1 MTDSK
6 KNLFVDV
13 HAVQT
18 VPPANLNRDDTNSPK
33 TATYGGV
40 RRLRVSSQSWKK
52 AMRDY
57 FASIPEN
64 RNVGVRTRFL
74 SDLIIKAILRRDP
87 GKTYDEAL
95 ELSDVVLHAIYK
107 KKAYK
112 SNIEVIEADSE
123 DSPDGKKHLKSKVL
137 FFMSSLQA
145 DRIAG
150 ILLDTDPDLDEKK
163 RAKAIENALRTDNS
177 IDQALFGRMV
187 ADDTSLNIDAAA
199 QVAHA
204 IGVQKAQPEFDFF
217 TAVDDNKL
225 EADNNAGAGMMG
237 TVEFSSSTLY
247 RFADVSLCQLEENL
261 GDKEAVADT
270 VVEFVDAF
278 VNSVPSGKQNTFA
291 AHTLPAALIVTL
303 RDHRP
308 ISYVG
313 AFEKPIDGDDSA
325 DVTSKAVAAMA
336 DYAVETQSAYD
347 LHPLGS
353 WVVYLT
359 GSGKIRDVG
368 EGVNLTE
375 LKQRLHDAVLYNL

>member
-1 MTDSK
+1 MTDNN
-6 KNLFVDV
+6 KNLFVDI

-64 RNVGVRTRFL
+64 RNVGVRTRFI
-74 SDLIIKAILRRDP
+74 SDLIIKAIVKRDP
-87 GKTYDEAL
+87 EKTYDEAL
-95 ELSDVVLHAIYK
+95 ELSDVVLHNIYK
-107 KKAYK
+107 KKAYN
-112 SNIEVIEADSE
+112 SNIEIIEADGE
-123 DSPDGKKHLKSKVL
+123 NSPDGKKHLKNKVL
-137 FFMSSLQA
+137 FFMSTIQA
-145 DRIAG
+145 DRLAG
-150 ILLDTDPDLDEKK
+150 ILLDPDLDEKK
-163 RAKAIENALRTDNS
+163 RNKAIENALKTDNS
-177 IDQALFGRMV
+177 VDQALFGRMV
-187 ADDTSLNIDAAA
+187 ADDKSLDIDAAA

-217 TAVDDNKL
+217 TAVEDNKL
-225 EADNNAGAGMMG
+225 EADNSAGAGMMG

-247 RFADVSLCQLEENL
+247 RFADVSLHQLEENL
-261 GDKEAVADT
+261 GDKEAVADA

-291 AHTLPAALIVTL
+291 AHTLPAAVVVTL
-303 RDHRP
+303 RDSRP

-313 AFEKPIDGDDSA
+313 AFEKPIDGDNSA
-325 DVTSKAVAAMA
+325 DITSKAVAAMA

-359 GSGKIRDVG
+359 EYGRIRDLG
-368 EGVNLTE
+368 EGVNMTE

>member
-1 MTDSK
+1 MTDSN
-6 KNLFVDV
+6 KNLFVDI

-18 VPPANLNRDDTNSPK
+18 IPPANLNRDDTNSPK

-64 RNVGVRTRFL
+64 RNVGVRTRFI
-74 SDLIIKAILRRDP
+74 SDLIIKAIMKRDP
-87 GKTYDEAL
+87 EKTYDEAL
-95 ELSDVVLHAIYK
+95 ELSDVVLHSIYK
-107 KKAYK
+107 KKAYN
-112 SNIEVIEADSE
+112 SNIEIIEADGE
-123 DSPDGKKHLKSKVL
+123 NSPDGKKHLKNKVL
-137 FFMSSLQA
+137 FFMSTIQA
-145 DRIAG
+145 DRLAG
-150 ILLDTDPDLDEKK
+150 ILLDPDLDEKK
-163 RAKAIENALRTDNS
+163 RNKAIENALKTDNS
-177 IDQALFGRMV
+177 VDQALFGRMV
-187 ADDTSLNIDAAA
+187 ADDKSLDIDAAA

-217 TAVDDNKL
+217 TAVEDNKL
-225 EADNNAGAGMMG
+225 EADNSAGAGMMG

-247 RFADVSLCQLEENL
+247 RFADVSLHQLEENL
-261 GDKEAVADT
+261 GDKEAVADA

-291 AHTLPAALIVTL
+291 AHTLPAAVVVTL
-303 RDHRP
+303 RDSRP

-313 AFEKPIDGDDSA
+313 AFEKPIDGDNSA
-325 DVTSKAVAAMA
+325 DITSKAVAAMA

-359 GSGKIRDVG
+359 EFGRIRDLG
-368 EGVNLTE
+368 EGVNMTE

>member
-6 KNLFVDV
+6 KNLFVDI

-33 TATYGGV
+33 TATYGCV

-64 RNVGVRTRFL
+64 RNVGVRTRFI
-74 SDLIIKAILRRDP
+74 SDLIIKAIMKRDP
-87 GKTYDEAL
+87 EKTYDEAL
-95 ELSDVVLHAIYK
+95 ELSDVVLHNIYK
-107 KKAYK
+107 KKAYN
-112 SNIEVIEADSE
+112 SNIEIIEADSE
-123 DSPDGKKHLKSKVL
+123 NSPDGKKHLKNKVL
-137 FFMSSLQA
+137 FFMSTIQA
-145 DRIAG
+145 DRLAG
-150 ILLDTDPDLDEKK
+150 ILLDPDLDEKK
-163 RAKAIENALRTDNS
+163 RNKAIENALKTDNS
-177 IDQALFGRMV
+177 VDQALFGRMV
-187 ADDTSLNIDAAA
+187 ADDKSLDIDAAA

-217 TAVDDNKL
+217 TAVEDNKL
-225 EADNNAGAGMMG
+225 EADNSAGAGMMG

-247 RFADVSLCQLEENL
+247 RFADVSLHQLEENL
-261 GDKEAVADT
+261 GDKEAVADA

-291 AHTLPAALIVTL
+291 AHTLPAAVVVTL
-303 RDHRP
+303 RDSRP

-313 AFEKPIDGDDSA
+313 AFEKPIDGDNSA
-325 DVTSKAVAAMA
+325 DITSKAVAAMA

-359 GSGKIRDVG
+359 EYGRIRDLG
-368 EGVNLTE
+368 EGVNMTE

>member
-6 KNLFVDV
+6 KNLFVDI

-57 FASIPEN
+57 FAADPEN
-64 RNVGVRTRFL
+64 RNIGVRTRFI
-74 SDLIIKAILRRDP
+74 SDLILKAIQKRDP
-87 GKTYDEAL
+87 SKTYEEAL
-95 ELSDVVLHAIYK
+95 ELSDVVLRSQYSK
-107 KKAYK
+107 KNYEK
-112 SNIEVIEADSE
+112 NVTVIAADDE
-123 DSPDGKKHLKSKVL
+123 DNLDGKKHLKNNAL
-137 FFMSSLQA
+137 FFMSTLQA
-145 DRIAG
+145 DKLAG
-150 ILLDTDPDLDEKK
+150 ILLDDALDEKERDK
-163 RAKAIENALRTDNS
+163 QIKNAIKTDNS

-187 ADDTSLNIDAAA
+187 ADSTALNVDAAA

-217 TAVDDNKL
+217 TAVDDHKL
-225 EADNNAGAGMMG
+225 ESDDHAGAGMMG

-247 RFADVSLCQLEENL
+247 RFADVSLNQLEENL
-261 GDKEAVADT
+261 GDKEAVADA

-291 AHTLPAALIVTL
+291 AQTLPAVIVVTL
-303 RDHRP
+303 RDSRP

-313 AFEKPIDGDDSA
+313 AFEKPIDGDSSA
-325 DVTSKAVAAMA
+325 DVTTKASEAMA
-336 DYAVETQSAYD
+336 DYAIKTQSAYD
-347 LHPLGS
+347 LHALGS
-353 WVVYLT
+353 WVVYLDEV
-359 GSGKIRDVG
+359 GKIAELG
-368 EGVNLTE
+368 EAVNMTE
-375 LKQRLHDAVLYNL
+375 LKQRLHAAVLTNL

>member
-1 MTDSK
+1 MTDSN
-6 KNLFVDV
+6 KNLFVDI

-57 FASIPEN
+57 FTSIPEN
-64 RNVGVRTRFL
+64 RNVGVRTRFI
-74 SDLIIKAILRRDP
+74 SDLIIKAIMKRDP
-87 GKTYDEAL
+87 EKTYDEAL
-95 ELSDVVLHAIYK
+95 ELSDVVLHNIYK
-107 KKAYK
+107 KKAYN
-112 SNIEVIEADSE
+112 SNIEIIEADGE
-123 DSPDGKKHLKSKVL
+123 NSPDGKKHLKNKVL
-137 FFMSSLQA
+137 FFMSTIQA
-145 DRIAG
+145 DRLAG
-150 ILLDTDPDLDEKK
+150 ILLDPDLDEKK
-163 RAKAIENALRTDNS
+163 RNKAIENALKTDNS
-177 IDQALFGRMV
+177 VDQALFGRMV
-187 ADDTSLNIDAAA
+187 ADDKSLDIDAAA

-217 TAVDDNKL
+217 TAVEDNKL
-225 EADNNAGAGMMG
+225 EADNSAGAGMMG

-247 RFADVSLCQLEENL
+247 RFADVSLHQLEENL
-261 GDKEAVADT
+261 GDKEAVADA

-291 AHTLPAALIVTL
+291 AHTLPAAVVVTL
-303 RDHRP
+303 RDSRP

-313 AFEKPIDGDDSA
+313 AFEKPIDGDNSA
-325 DVTSKAVAAMA
+325 DITSKAVAAMA

-359 GSGKIRDVG
+359 EYGRIRNLG
-368 EGVNLTE
+368 ESVNMTE